1 MRVVSGAAYTLFAM
15 SSLFDDDFLADLARA
30 GGEPPPEEPEIP
42 EEAPG
47 DPTVPAGQAPEQV
60 PHDLFEGW
68 DLAPSAGP
76 GPAAGFGER
85 AGRAGADAYGEEPY
99 GEPEAYYRN
108 GAPRPAVDPAALLEG
123 MNEQQRA
130 AVVHAGS
137 PLLIVAGAGSG
148 KTRVLTHRI
157 AHLLGARRAHPGEIL
172 AITFTNKAAGEMK
185 ERVTDLVG
193 QRANAMWVST
203 FHSACVRI
211 LRRESKKLGFTSS
224 FSIYDAAD
232 SKRLMALV
240 CHDLDLDPKRFPPKS
255 FSAKISNLKNELI
268 DEETYAAQ
276 VGGDGAGSGG
286 GFEKTLA
293 EAYTMYQARL
303 REANALDFDDIIMTT
318 VHLLQAFPDVS
329 EHYRRRFRH
338 VLVDEYQDT
347 NHAQYTLVR
356 ELVGPAES
364 AAELCVVGDADQS
377 IYAFR
382 GATIRN
388 ILQFEEDYPN
398 ATTILL
404 EQNYRST
411 QTILSAANAVI
422 ERNENRRPKNL
433 WTDAGAGATITGYV
447 ADTEHDEAQFV
458 ADEIDRLTDAG
469 DARAGDVAVFYRTN
483 AQSRVF
489 EEVFIR
495 VGLPY
500 KVVGGVRFYERKEV
514 RDILAYLRVL
524 ANPEDTVPLRRIL
537 NVPKRGIGE
546 RAKAMI
552 DALAQR
558 ERISF
563 AQALRRVDEAYGM
576 AARSV
581 NAVKRLNV
589 LLEDLRTIVESG
601 VGPVTVLEAVL
612 ERTGYLAELQA
623 STDPQD
629 ETRVENLQ
637 ELAAVA
643 LEFEQERGVTPG
655 EPVDAGARPA
665 AGYAGAGET
674 AAPAAVAEGVVARGV
689 EAGAGANFGAAGG
702 PDESDTAVRPV
713 AAQAA
718 AVGAEDA
725 AAAGAG
731 ATTGTLADFLDKVA
745 LVADSDQIPDED
757 AEGTG
762 VITLMTLHTA
772 KGLEFPVVFLTG
784 LEDGVFPHM
793 RALGQV
799 NELEEE
805 RRLAY
810 VGITRA
816 RERLY
821 LTRSTMRSAWGQPA
835 YNPLSRFL
843 DEIPDQ
849 FLTWKRTGPAMPSA
863 SMSSVASSL
872 SSSLS
877 ASARS
882 GGGRGT
888 SNAFPTRRVKDRP
901 VVSLAV
907 GDRVTHDSFGL
918 GTVVGVKGSGDAA
931 EATIDFGEEKPKR
944 LLLRYAPVEKL

>member
-1 MRVVSGAAYTLFAM
+1 M
-15 SSLFDDDFLADLARA
+15 SSLFDDSFLADLQAQRGPA
-30 GGEPPPEEPEIP
+30 DEPPPPPED
-42 EEAPG
+42 EH
-47 DPTVPAGQAPEQV
+47 APE
-60 PHDLFEGW
+60 PLPDDLFGGKF
-68 DLAPSAGP
+68 DVPP
-76 GPAAGFGER
+76 DR
-85 AGRAGADAYGEEPY
+85 DT
-99 GEPEAYYRN
+99 YYRD
-108 GAPRPAVDPAALLEG
+108 GAPRPVIDSAALLEG
-123 MNEQQRA
+123 LNDNQRA
-130 AVVHAGS
+130 AVVHSGS

-157 AHLLGARRAHPGEIL
+157 AHLLAERGVHPGQIL

-185 ERVTDLVG
+185 ERVEQLVG
-193 QRANAMWVST
+193 PRANAMWVMT

-240 CHDLDLDPKRFPPKS
+240 CRDLDLDPKRFPPKS

-268 DEETYAAQ
+268 DEEDFAAQ
-276 VGGDGAGSGG
+276 ATD

-293 EAYTMYQARL
+293 QAYALYQSRL
-303 REANALDFDDIIMTT
+303 REANALDFDDLIMTT
-318 VHLLQAFPDVS
+318 VNLLRAFPDVA

-347 NHAQYTLVR
+347 NHAQYALVR
-356 ELVGPAES
+356 ELVGGASEHPVDVPPEAEVPP
-364 AAELCVVGDADQS
+364 AELCVVGDADQS

-388 ILQFEEDYPN
+388 ILQFEEDYPD

-422 ERNENRRPKNL
+422 ERNESRRPKNL
-433 WTDAGAGATITGYV
+433 WTNAGAGARITGYV

-469 DARAGDVAVFYRTN
+469 EAKAGDVAVFYRTN

-489 EEVFIR
+489 EEIFIR

-514 RDILAYLRVL
+514 RDVLAYLRVL
-524 ANPEDTVPLRRIL
+524 ANPEDSVPLRRIL
-537 NVPKRGIGE
+537 NVPKRGIGD
-546 RAKAMI
+546 RAEAMI

-558 ERISF
+558 EKISF
-563 AQALRRVDEAYGM
+563 PQALRRVDEAYGM
-576 AARSV
+576 AARSA
-581 NAVKRLNV
+581 NAVKRFNTLM
-589 LLEDLRTIVESG
+589 EDLRTVVESG
-601 VGPVTVLEAVL
+601 AGPTTVLEAIL

-629 ETRVENLQ
+629 ETRIENLQ

-643 LEFEQERGVTPG
+643 LEFEQERGEG
-655 EPVDAGARPA
+655 E
-665 AGYAGAGET
+665 
-674 AAPAAVAEGVVARGV
+674 
-689 EAGAGANFGAAGG
+689 
-702 PDESDTAVRPV
+702 
-713 AAQAA
+713 
-718 AVGAEDA
+718 
-725 AAAGAG
+725 
-731 ATTGTLADFLDKVA
+731 TGTLADFLEQVA
-745 LVADSDQIPDED
+745 LVADSDQIPDEED
-757 AEGTG
+757 GDG

-784 LEDGVFPHM
+784 MEDGVFPHM
-793 RALGQV
+793 RALGQTK
-799 NELEEE
+799 ELEEE

-821 LTRSTMRSAWGQPA
+821 LTRSTMRSAWGQPS
-835 YNPLSRFL
+835 YNPPSRFL
-843 DEIPDQ
+843 EEIPAAH
-849 FLTWKRTGPAMPSA
+849 LEWKRTGGSGP
-863 SMSSVASSL
+863 VASGPASGVAASL
-872 SSSLS
+872 SSSRSRSS
-877 ASARS
+877 ASGAS
-882 GGGRGT
+882 GF
-888 SNAFPTRRVKDRP
+888 ATRRTSEKP

-907 GDRVTHDSFGL
+907 GDRVTHDQFGL
-918 GTVVGVKGSGDAA
+918 GTVVAMKGTGANA
-931 EATIDFGEEKPKR
+931 EATIDFGDDKPKR

>member
-1 MRVVSGAAYTLFAM
+1 MP
-15 SSLFDDDFLADLARA
+15 
-30 GGEPPPEEPEIP
+30 EP
-42 EEAPG
+42 
-47 DPTVPAGQAPEQV
+47 VPD
-60 PHDLFEGW
+60 DLFGGKF
-68 DLAPSAGP
+68 DVPP
-76 GPAAGFGER
+76 DR
-85 AGRAGADAYGEEPY
+85 D
-99 GEPEAYYRN
+99 AYYRD
-108 GAPRPAVDPAALLEG
+108 GAHRPAVDSAALLDG
-123 MNEQQRA
+123 LNENQRA
-130 AVVHAGS
+130 AVVHSGS

-157 AHLLGARRAHPGEIL
+157 AYLLAERNVHPGQIL

-185 ERVTDLVG
+185 ERVEHLVG
-193 QRANAMWVST
+193 PRAGAMWVMT

-240 CHDLDLDPKRFPPKS
+240 CRDLDLDPKRFPPKS

-268 DEETYAAQ
+268 DEEDFAAQ
-276 VGGDGAGSGG
+276 ATD

-293 EAYTMYQARL
+293 QAYAMYQSRL
-303 REANALDFDDIIMTT
+303 REANALDFDDLIMTT
-318 VHLLQAFPDVS
+318 VNLLRAFPDVA

-338 VLVDEYQDT
+338 VMVDEYQDT
-347 NHAQYTLVR
+347 NHAQYALVR
-356 ELVGPAES
+356 ELVGPARGARAEDEPS
-364 AAELCVVGDADQS
+364 REDDLGPAELCVVGDADQS

-388 ILQFEEDYPN
+388 ILQFEEDYTD

-422 ERNENRRPKNL
+422 ERNESRRPKNL
-433 WTDAGAGATITGYV
+433 WTNAGAGSNITGYV

-469 DARAGDVAVFYRTN
+469 EAKAGDVAVFYRTN

-514 RDILAYLRVL
+514 RDVLAYLRVL
-524 ANPEDTVPLRRIL
+524 SNPEDSVPLRRIL

-546 RAKAMI
+546 RAEAMI
-552 DALAQR
+552 DALSQR
-558 ERISF
+558 EKISF
-563 AQALRRVDEAYGM
+563 PQALRRVDEAYGM
-576 AARSV
+576 AARST
-581 NAVKRLNV
+581 NAVKRFNTLM
-589 LLEDLRTIVESG
+589 EDLRTIVESG
-601 VGPVTVLEAVL
+601 AGPATVLEAVL

-629 ETRVENLQ
+629 ETRIENLQ

-643 LEFEQERGVTPG
+643 LEFEQE
-655 EPVDAGARPA
+655 
-665 AGYAGAGET
+665 AGEGE
-674 AAPAAVAEGVVARGV
+674 V
-689 EAGAGANFGAAGG
+689 AGG
-702 PDESDTAVRPV
+702 LS
-713 AAQAA
+713 
-718 AVGAEDA
+718 
-725 AAAGAG
+725 
-731 ATTGTLADFLDKVA
+731 DFLERVA
-745 LVADSDQIPDED
+745 LVADSDQIPDEED
-757 AEGTG
+757 GNG

-784 LEDGVFPHM
+784 MEDGVFPHM

-799 NELEEE
+799 KELEEE

-821 LTRSTMRSAWGQPA
+821 LTRSSMRSAWGQPS
-835 YNPLSRFL
+835 YNPPSRFL
-843 DEIPDQ
+843 EEIPDAH
-849 FLTWKRTGPAMPSA
+849 LEWKRTGAMAPV
-863 SMSSVASSL
+863 SSGPVSGVAASL
-872 SSSLS
+872 SSSRSRS
-877 ASARS
+877 AAS
-882 GGGRGT
+882 GASGF
-888 SNAFPTRRVKDRP
+888 ATRRGVSEKT
-901 VVSLAV
+901 VVSLAI
-907 GDRVTHDSFGL
+907 GDRVTHDQFGL
-918 GTVVGVKGSGDAA
+918 GTVVGVKGTGANA
-931 EATIDFGEEKPKR
+931 EATIDFGEAKPKR

>member
-1 MRVVSGAAYTLFAM
+1 M
-15 SSLFDDDFLADLARA
+15 SSLFDDSFLADLQAPR
-30 GGEPPPEEPEIP
+30 GHEEEPPPPPE
-42 EEAPG
+42 
-47 DPTVPAGQAPEQV
+47 DDHAPESL
-60 PHDLFEGW
+60 PDDLFGGKF
-68 DLAPSAGP
+68 DVPP
-76 GPAAGFGER
+76 DR
-85 AGRAGADAYGEEPY
+85 D
-99 GEPEAYYRN
+99 AYYRD
-108 GAPRPAVDPAALLEG
+108 GAPRPVIDAAALLEG
-123 MNEQQRA
+123 LNENQRA
-130 AVVHAGS
+130 AVVHSGS

-157 AHLLGARRAHPGEIL
+157 AHLLAERNVHPGQIL

-185 ERVTDLVG
+185 ERVEQLVG
-193 QRANAMWVST
+193 PRANAMWVMT

-240 CHDLDLDPKRFPPKS
+240 CRDLDLDPKRFPPKS

-268 DEETYAAQ
+268 DEEDFAAQ
-276 VGGDGAGSGG
+276 ASD

-293 EAYTMYQARL
+293 QAYALYQSRL
-303 REANALDFDDIIMTT
+303 REANALDFDDLIMTT
-318 VHLLQAFPDVS
+318 VNLLRAFPDVA

-347 NHAQYTLVR
+347 NHAQYALVR
-356 ELVGPAES
+356 ELVGTNEHPVDVPPSEYDVPP
-364 AAELCVVGDADQS
+364 AELCVVGDADQS

-388 ILQFEEDYPN
+388 ILQFEEDYPD

-422 ERNENRRPKNL
+422 ERNESRRPKNL
-433 WTDAGAGATITGYV
+433 WTNAGAGARITGYV

-469 DARAGDVAVFYRTN
+469 EAKAGDVAVFYRTN

-514 RDILAYLRVL
+514 RDVLAYLRVL
-524 ANPEDTVPLRRIL
+524 ANPEDSVPLRRIL

-546 RAKAMI
+546 RAEAMI

-563 AQALRRVDEAYGM
+563 PQALKRVDEAYGM
-576 AARSV
+576 AARST
-581 NAVKRLNV
+581 NAVKRFNALM
-589 LLEDLRTIVESG
+589 EELRTIVESG
-601 VGPVTVLEAVL
+601 AGPATVLEAVL
-612 ERTGYLAELQA
+612 ERTGYLAELQS

-629 ETRVENLQ
+629 ETRIENLQ

-643 LEFEQERGVTPG
+643 LEFEQESEENPG
-655 EPVDAGARPA
+655 G
-665 AGYAGAGET
+665 
-674 AAPAAVAEGVVARGV
+674 
-689 EAGAGANFGAAGG
+689 
-702 PDESDTAVRPV
+702 
-713 AAQAA
+713 
-718 AVGAEDA
+718 
-725 AAAGAG
+725 
-731 ATTGTLADFLDKVA
+731 LADFLERVA

-757 AEGTG
+757 EEGSG

-784 LEDGVFPHM
+784 MEDGVFPHM
-793 RALGQV
+793 RALGQTK
-799 NELEEE
+799 ELEEE

-821 LTRSTMRSAWGQPA
+821 LTRAAMRSAWGQPS
-835 YNPLSRFL
+835 YNPPSRFL
-843 DEIPDQ
+843 EEIPAQHVD
-849 FLTWKRTGPAMPSA
+849 WKRTGATAPVSSGPASRIA
-863 SMSSVASSL
+863 ASL
-872 SSSLS
+872 SSSRSRSS
-877 ASARS
+877 ASGASGFATGR
-882 GGGRGT
+882 GGGE
-888 SNAFPTRRVKDRP
+888 KP
-901 VVSLAV
+901 VASLAV
-907 GDRVTHDSFGL
+907 GDRVTHDQFGL
-918 GTVVGVKGSGDAA
+918 GTVMAVKGTGANA
-931 EATIDFGEEKPKR
+931 EATIDFGDAKPKR

>member
-1 MRVVSGAAYTLFAM
+1 M
-15 SSLFDDDFLADLARA
+15 SSLFDDSFLADLGPAD
-30 GGEPPPEEPEIP
+30 EELPPPPEGETPEP
-42 EEAPG
+42 
-47 DPTVPAGQAPEQV
+47 V
-60 PHDLFEGW
+60 PHDLFGGAF
-68 DLAPSAGP
+68 DAPVP
-76 GPAAGFGER
+76 R
-85 AGRAGADAYGEEPY
+85 
-99 GEPEAYYRN
+99 EAYYRD

-130 AVVHAGS
+130 AVVHTGS

-157 AHLLGARRAHPGEIL
+157 AHLLGSRGVHPGQIL

-185 ERVTDLVG
+185 ERVEQLVG
-193 QRANAMWVST
+193 PRAHAMWVMT

-240 CHDLDLDPKRFPPKS
+240 CRDLDLDPKKFPPKS

-268 DEETYAAQ
+268 DEEAFAAKAA
-276 VGGDGAGSGG
+276 GGTSQTESGG

-293 EAYTMYQARL
+293 EAYTMYQQRL

-318 VHLLQAFPDVS
+318 VHLLQAFPDVA

-356 ELVGPAES
+356 ELVGTPETAPEGP
-364 AAELCVVGDADQS
+364 AELCVVGDADQS

-388 ILQFEEDYPN
+388 ILQFEEDYPD

-411 QTILSAANAVI
+411 QTILNAANAVI

-433 WTDAGAGATITGYV
+433 WTQAGAGASITGYV

-469 DARAGDVAVFYRTN
+469 EAKAGDVAVFYRTN

-489 EEVFIR
+489 EEIFIR

-514 RDILAYLRVL
+514 RDVLAYLRVL
-524 ANPEDTVPLRRIL
+524 ANPEDGVPLRRVL

-546 RAKAMI
+546 RAEAMI

-576 AARSV
+576 AARSA
-581 NAVKRLNV
+581 NAVKRFNA
-589 LLEDLRTIVESG
+589 LLEELRTVVESG
-601 VGPVTVLEAVL
+601 AGPATVLEAVL

-629 ETRVENLQ
+629 ETRIENLQ

-643 LEFEQERGVTPG
+643 LEFEQERGED
-655 EPVDAGARPA
+655 EP
-665 AGYAGAGET
+665 
-674 AAPAAVAEGVVARGV
+674 
-689 EAGAGANFGAAGG
+689 
-702 PDESDTAVRPV
+702 
-713 AAQAA
+713 
-718 AVGAEDA
+718 
-725 AAAGAG
+725 
-731 ATTGTLADFLDKVA
+731 GTLADFLEKVA

-757 AEGTG
+757 PDGTG

-784 LEDGVFPHM
+784 MEDGVFPHL
-793 RALGQV
+793 RALGQTK
-799 NELEEE
+799 ELEEE

-821 LTRSTMRSAWGQPA
+821 VTRSGMRSAWGQPS
-835 YNPLSRFL
+835 YNPPSRFL
-843 DEIPDQ
+843 EEIPEQ
-849 FLTWKRTGPAMPSA
+849 YVEWRRTGPVAPPPSA
-863 SMSSVASSL
+863 PASSGGL
-872 SSSLS
+872 
-877 ASARS
+877 S
-882 GGGRGT
+882 GGGIVSGFGSRKAGP
-888 SNAFPTRRVKDRP
+888 SGFATRRAKDRP
-901 VVSLAV
+901 VVSLAI

-918 GTVVGVKGSGDAA
+918 GTVVAVKGSGDNA
-931 EATIDFGEEKPKR
+931 EATIDFGDEKPKR

>member
-1 MRVVSGAAYTLFAM
+1 M
-15 SSLFDDDFLADLARA
+15 SSLFDDSFLADLQPS
-30 GGEPPPEEPEIP
+30 EEEHPPPPEESH
-42 EEAPG
+42 
-47 DPTVPAGQAPEQV
+47 APEAV
-60 PHDLFEGW
+60 PDDLFGGRF
-68 DLAPSAGP
+68 DAPVD
-76 GPAAGFGER
+76 R
-85 AGRAGADAYGEEPY
+85 DAH
-99 GEPEAYYRN
+99 YRG
-108 GAPRPAVDPAALLEG
+108 GAPRPVIDAAALLDG
-123 MNEQQRA
+123 LNEQQRA

-157 AHLLGARRAHPGEIL
+157 AHLLATRGVHPGQIL

-185 ERVTDLVG
+185 ERVEQLVG
-193 QRANAMWVST
+193 PRANAMWVMT

-211 LRRESKKLGFTSS
+211 LRRESKRLGFTSS

-240 CHDLDLDPKRFPPKS
+240 CRDLDLDPKRFPPKS
-255 FSAKISNLKNELI
+255 FSAKVSNLKNELI
-268 DEETYAAQ
+268 DEETFAGQAA
-276 VGGDGAGSGG
+276 D

-293 EAYTMYQARL
+293 QAYTMYQARL

-318 VHLLQAFPDVS
+318 VHLLQAFPDVA
-329 EHYRRRFRH
+329 EHYRLRFRH

-356 ELVGPAES
+356 ELVGPAGE
-364 AAELCVVGDADQS
+364 AQAPAELCVVGDADQS

-422 ERNENRRPKNL
+422 ERNESRRPKNL
-433 WTDAGAGATITGYV
+433 WTDAGPGAQITGYV

-458 ADEIDRLTDAG
+458 ADEIDRLTDKGEAK
-469 DARAGDVAVFYRTN
+469 AGDVAVFYRTN

-489 EEVFIR
+489 EEIFIR

-514 RDILAYLRVL
+514 RDVLAYLRVL
-524 ANPEDTVPLRRIL
+524 SNAEDTVPLRRIL

-546 RAKAMI
+546 RAEAMI
-552 DALAQR
+552 DALSLR
-558 ERISF
+558 EKITF
-563 AQALRRVDEAYGM
+563 PQALRRVDEAYGM
-576 AARSV
+576 AARSA
-581 NAVKRLNV
+581 NAVKRFNALM
-589 LLEDLRTIVESG
+589 EELRTIVDSG
-601 VGPVTVLEAVL
+601 AGPAVVLEAVL

-629 ETRVENLQ
+629 ETRIENLQ

-643 LEFEQERGVTPG
+643 LEFEQERG
-655 EPVDAGARPA
+655 EEEGA
-665 AGYAGAGET
+665 
-674 AAPAAVAEGVVARGV
+674 
-689 EAGAGANFGAAGG
+689 
-702 PDESDTAVRPV
+702 
-713 AAQAA
+713 
-718 AVGAEDA
+718 
-725 AAAGAG
+725 
-731 ATTGTLADFLDKVA
+731 GTLAEFLEKVA

-757 AEGTG
+757 QDGSG

-784 LEDGVFPHM
+784 MEDGVFPHM
-793 RALGQV
+793 RALGQAK
-799 NELEEE
+799 ELEEE

-821 LTRSTMRSAWGQPA
+821 LTRSSMRSAWGQPS
-835 YNPLSRFL
+835 YNPASRFL
-843 DEIPDQ
+843 EEIPVQ
-849 FLTWKRTGPAMPSA
+849 HLEWKRTGPMAAPAGPVSGKSLGGGIGA
-863 SMSSVASSL
+863 SL
-872 SSSLS
+872 SSS
-877 ASARS
+877 RS
-882 GGGRGT
+882 KAGPSGF
-888 SNAFPTRRVKDRP
+888 ATRRGSDKP
-901 VVSLAV
+901 VVSLSV
-907 GDRVTHDSFGL
+907 GDRVTHDQFGL
-918 GTVVGVKGSGDAA
+918 GTVMSVTGSGSDAQ
-931 EATIDFGEEKPKR
+931 ATIDFGDERPKK

>member
-1 MRVVSGAAYTLFAM
+1 M
-15 SSLFDDDFLADLARA
+15 SSLFDDSFLADLQPS
-30 GGEPPPEEPEIP
+30 EEEHPPPPEESH
-42 EEAPG
+42 
-47 DPTVPAGQAPEQV
+47 APEPV
-60 PHDLFEGW
+60 PDDLFGGRF
-68 DLAPSAGP
+68 DAP
-76 GPAAGFGER
+76 
-85 AGRAGADAYGEEPY
+85 ADRD
-99 GEPEAYYRN
+99 AYYRG
-108 GAPRPAVDPAALLEG
+108 GAPRPAIDAAALLEG
-123 MNEQQRA
+123 LNEQQRA

-157 AHLLGARRAHPGEIL
+157 AHLLATRGVHPGQIL

-185 ERVTDLVG
+185 ERVEQLVG
-193 QRANAMWVST
+193 PRANAMWVMT

-211 LRRESKKLGFTSS
+211 LRRESKRLGFTSS

-240 CHDLDLDPKRFPPKS
+240 CRDLDLDPKRYPPKS
-255 FSAKISNLKNELI
+255 FSAKVSNLKNELI
-268 DEETYAAQ
+268 DEETFAGQAA
-276 VGGDGAGSGG
+276 D

-293 EAYTMYQARL
+293 QAYTMYQARL

-318 VHLLQAFPDVS
+318 VHLLQAFPDVA
-329 EHYRRRFRH
+329 EHYRLRFRH

-356 ELVGPAES
+356 ELVGPAGE
-364 AAELCVVGDADQS
+364 AQAPAELCVVGDADQS

-422 ERNENRRPKNL
+422 ERNESRRPKNL
-433 WTDAGAGATITGYV
+433 WTDAGPGAQITGYV

-458 ADEIDRLTDAG
+458 ADEIDRLTDQGEAK
-469 DARAGDVAVFYRTN
+469 AGDVAVFYRTN

-489 EEVFIR
+489 EEIFIR

-514 RDILAYLRVL
+514 RDVLAYLRVL
-524 ANPEDTVPLRRIL
+524 SNGEDTVPLRRIL

-546 RAKAMI
+546 RAEAMI
-552 DALAQR
+552 DALALR
-558 ERISF
+558 ERITF
-563 AQALRRVDEAYGM
+563 PQALRRVDEAYGM
-576 AARSV
+576 AARSA
-581 NAVKRLNV
+581 NAVKRFNV
-589 LLEDLRTIVESG
+589 LMEELRTIVDSG
-601 VGPVTVLEAVL
+601 AGPAVVLEAVL

-629 ETRVENLQ
+629 ETRIENLQ

-643 LEFEQERGVTPG
+643 LEFEQERR
-655 EPVDAGARPA
+655 E
-665 AGYAGAGET
+665 
-674 AAPAAVAEGVVARGV
+674 AEGGE
-689 EAGAGANFGAAGG
+689 EAGAG
-702 PDESDTAVRPV
+702 
-713 AAQAA
+713 
-718 AVGAEDA
+718 
-725 AAAGAG
+725 
-731 ATTGTLADFLDKVA
+731 TLAEFLEKVA
-745 LVADSDQIPDED
+745 LVADSDQIPDEEED
-757 AEGTG
+757 GSG

-784 LEDGVFPHM
+784 MEDGVFPHM

-799 NELEEE
+799 KELEEE

-821 LTRSTMRSAWGQPA
+821 LTRSSMRSAWGQPS
-835 YNPLSRFL
+835 YNPASRFL
-843 DEIPDQ
+843 EEIPVQ
-849 FLTWKRTGPAMPSA
+849 HLEWKRTGPMAAPA
-863 SMSSVASSL
+863 GPMSGKSLGGGIGNAL
-872 SSSLS
+872 SSS
-877 ASARS
+877 RS
-882 GGGRGT
+882 KAGPSGF
-888 SNAFPTRRVKDRP
+888 ATRRGNDKP
-901 VVSLAV
+901 VIALSV
-907 GDRVTHDSFGL
+907 GDRVTHDQFGL
-918 GTVVGVKGSGDAA
+918 GTVMSVTGSGSDAQ
-931 EATIDFGEEKPKR
+931 ATIDFGDERPKK